1 MRNHRRRLLPLLAV
15 LAVLVLAMSATAFAA
30 GEDPTEE
37 PGSKMMRVRIVTA
50 PGYA

>member
-30 GEDPTEE
+30 GEDPHRGTRQQDDCVC
-37 PGSKMMRVRIVTA
+37 GL
-50 PGYA
+50 

>member
-30 GEDPTEE
+30 GEDPTENQAARWL
-37 PGSKMMRVRIVTA
+37 RVRIVTA
-50 PGYA
+50 PA